1 VITDPANLSAGEW
14 LETVNYYDDKGRMI
28 QAQSDNYRGGTD
40 ISTMRYSFAGELIT
54 TYTVHSNPAA
64 GITVRTKMNRLYDH
78 GGRLLSVQETLDDDN
93 STSRWLARNSYD
105 ELGRLKERQLGQRSG
120 SDSTGMELQDY
131 DYNIRGWLR
140 GINMEY
146 SNSTENSR
154 WFGMELNYDAG
165 FGNKQYNGN
174 IAGMQW
180 RSKGDGE
187 RRAYGY
193 GYDKANRI
201 LFGEFKQYTGSS
213 WNKTAGVD
221 FSVKMGDG
229 ADANSAYD
237 GNGNILFMQ
246 QKGLKLNV
254 SEVIDDLHY
263 DYLGNSNKLKS
274 VYDAAN
280 NPDTKLGDFR
290 TSASSPNIGAAN
302 AQGKTDYV
310 YDANG
315 NLVKDLNKDIDTT
328 GADGIEYNH
337 LNLPWK
343 VHVKNKGTI
352 TYLYDASGNKLE
364 KQTTEGGNTTR
375 TDYIGGYIY
384 RNDTLQQIAHEEGRI
399 RPKDSSYVYD
409 YFIKD
414 HLGNTRMV
422 LTEEKQQD
430 IYPAATLES
439 TAVST
444 EQNYYTI
451 NTGNI
456 VSQPVSLTDNYQ
468 NNNGIPNPGNANAGS
483 NSTVMYKLNA
493 AIGDK
498 MGMGITLRV
507 MSGDTVSI
515 LGRSYWHSNGSSVDN
530 NYSIPV
536 NDLLLALTSP
546 GTLITA
552 KGYTYSLLEG
562 LPVTP
567 SALQGW
573 LDNAPSNGSNPKAYV
588 NWILLDEQ
596 MKPVSGSSG
605 FDAVGA
611 TDELKLHAQTVNIPK
626 NGYLYVYVSNQS
638 DQDVFFDN
646 LQVVHARGPLLE
658 ETHYYPFGLTM
669 AGISSKAAGK
679 LENKFKYNGIEF
691 DTTFGLNEYEAHF
704 RDLDPAI
711 GRWWQIDPKIEN
723 QEMWSPYSSMAD
735 NPILKSDPLGDE
747 PCCKE
752 LWEGIKS
759 VAVAVKNE
767 AVDFWNGKG
776 KVYEGVDWVNR
787 NLNPLTDAYQA
798 ITGRDFAT
806 GESASRLSGLTGVGL
821 TLVGAKAEA
830 AVISAAEKVVAKEFV
845 VGSYSELKAAAKG
858 SGLEAHHVGQ
868 AAAMEKAIP
877 EYNRSTAPSI
887 LVRKEGHTISGP
899 NGIVKRTTAAAS
911 PASAR
916 NILARDIKEL
926 RRVYNVPN
934 DKLQEVIKMNKEMY
948 LEPFKKK

>member
-1 VITDPANLSAGEW
+1 
-14 LETVNYYDDKGRMI
+14 
-28 QAQSDNYRGGTD
+28 
-40 ISTMRYSFAGELIT
+40 
-54 TYTVHSNPAA
+54 
-64 GITVRTKMNRLYDH
+64 
-78 GGRLLSVQETLDDDN
+78 LLAVQETLNDDN
-93 STSRWLARNSYD
+93 STIRWLARNSYD

-120 SDSTGMELQDY
+120 SDSTGMELQSY

-140 GINMEY
+140 GINMGY

-174 IAGMQW
+174 IGGMQW

-201 LFGEFKQYTGSS
+201 LFGEFNQYTGSS

-221 FSVKMGDG
+221 FSMKMGDG
-229 ADANSAYD
+229 SDANSAYD
-237 GNGNILFMQ
+237 GNGNILAMT

-263 DYLGNSNKLKS
+263 DYLNNSNKLKS

-290 TSASSPNIGAAN
+290 TSASSPNIGASN

-315 NLVKDLNKDIDTT
+315 NMVQDLNKDIDSAT
-328 GADGIEYNH
+328 ASGIEYNH

-364 KQTTEGGNTTR
+364 KQTTEGGHTTR

-439 TAVST
+439 GAVST

-483 NSTVMYKLNA
+483 NSSVMYKLNA
-493 AIGDK
+493 ATGDK

-515 LGRSYWHSNGSSVDN
+515 LGRSYWHSNGSNVDN

-567 SALQGW
+567 AALQGW
-573 LDNAPSNGSNPKAYV
+573 LDNAPANGSNPKAYV

-596 MKPVSGSSG
+596 MKPVTGASG

-611 TDELKLHAQTVNIPK
+611 TDELKLHAQTVTVPK

-679 LENKFKYNGIEF
+679 LENRFKYNG
-691 DTTFGLNEYEAHF
+691 
-704 RDLDPAI
+704 
-711 GRWWQIDPKIEN
+711 
-723 QEMWSPYSSMAD
+723 
-735 NPILKSDPLGDE
+735 
-747 PCCKE
+747 KE
-752 LWEGIKS
+752 LQS
-759 VAVAVKNE
+759 
-767 AVDFWNGKG
+767 
-776 KVYEGVDWVNR
+776 
-787 NLNPLTDAYQA
+787 
-798 ITGRDFAT
+798 
-806 GESASRLSGLTGVGL
+806 
-821 TLVGAKAEA
+821 
-830 AVISAAEKVVAKEFV
+830 KEF
-845 VGSYSELKAAAKG
+845 SDG
-858 SGLEAHHVGQ
+858 SGLELYDYGARIQDPQLGRWWSIDPLAELGRRWSPYNYALDNPIRFIDPDGMWVFDANGNASTSDAGEIAEFMQ
-868 AAAMEKAIP
+868 QMQGGEKKKK
-877 EYNRSTAPSI
+877 EQKKEDDQDKKGDKKKSKSSGVSTAKKWIQGAAIALAADDVSVVGAADDVLIPVLETVYGMLWLYERVHADEEGIKIDDKSKDHIFRKAPGHFEEDTNENRETLENVANEPHNYNGKDKYGNEWYAKI
-887 LVRKEGHTISGP
+887 LP
-899 NGIVKRTTAAAS
+899 NGKQIWTRVRNGKITNGGVNDIPKRFDAETGLN
-911 PASAR
+911 R
-916 NILARDIKEL
+916 NT
-926 RRVYNVPN
+926 NNP
-934 DKLQEVIKMNKEMY
+934 
-948 LEPFKKK
+948 